1 MNDLLKINFDTEQ
14 PTVSARDLHE
24 ALGIRERFSLWFSR
38 YADVFENGADYQEV
52 GKPTVV
58 NNGAKRVLDDYL
70 MSTDMAK
77 HISMMTK
84 TEKGKIM
91 RQYFIDLEKAWNTP
105 EQIMARALKMA
116 NQSIESLKDRCKFLG
131 DQVIE
136 QQQIITELQPKAN
149 YVDTILQSK
158 SLVTI
163 TQIAKDYGMS
173 GRRMNQVLKELK
185 IQYKVATIF
194 RRKETTVK
202 MALDTFEK
210 FGMIQRIDGVL
221 TIPNWGK
228 HQTLDQ
234 LEKKREYQR
243 DYMRDYRAKQKE
255 IADKTYCKTNS
266 NANVSSLEE
275 DIDIEE
281 DKEYITV
288 SKDTVRQTEVRQCVE
303 AWNSLSEY
311 GIKTISRL
319 SSSSQRYQRLSARIK
334 EYGLLSV
341 LSAIEKVKG
350 SSFLQGKSSG
360 KKAWVITFDWFVLP
374 NNFPKVLDGNYD
386 DHPDNQKSDVEQ
398 GNQKWKPASK
408 LAADEWQ

>member
-1 MNDLLKINFDTEQ
+1 MRHLESEKDLVCGFQDMQ
-14 PTVSARDLHE
+14 M
-24 ALGIRERFSLWFSR
+24 F
-38 YADVFENGADYQEV
+38 FENGADYQEV

-185 IQYKVATIF
+185 IQYKVGGQWVLYSKYQNNGYVHSRTIDI
-194 RRKETTVK
+194 T
-202 MALDTFEK
+202 
-210 FGMIQRIDGVL
+210 RIDGRPDV
-221 TIPNWGK
+221 T
-228 HQTLDQ
+228 
-234 LEKKREYQR
+234 
-243 DYMRDYRAKQKE
+243 M
-255 IADKTYCKTNS
+255 
-266 NANVSSLEE
+266 
-275 DIDIEE
+275 
-281 DKEYITV
+281 
-288 SKDTVRQTEVRQCVE
+288 QTEWTQKGRLFLYE
-303 AWNSLSEY
+303 ELKKY
-311 GIKTISRL
+311 G
-319 SSSSQRYQRLSARIK
+319 Y
-334 EYGLLSV
+334 V
-341 LSAIEKVKG
+341 PVIE
-350 SSFLQGKSSG
+350 Q
-360 KKAWVITFDWFVLP
+360 
-374 NNFPKVLDGNYD
+374 
-386 DHPDNQKSDVEQ
+386 
-398 GNQKWKPASK
+398 AS
-408 LAADEWQ
+408 

>member
-185 IQYKVATIF
+185 IQYKVGGQWVLYSKYQNTILF
-194 RRKETTVK
+194 ETT
-202 MALDTFEK
+202 
-210 FGMIQRIDGVL
+210 
-221 TIPNWGK
+221 
-228 HQTLDQ
+228 
-234 LEKKREYQR
+234 
-243 DYMRDYRAKQKE
+243 E
-255 IADKTYCKTNS
+255 ILRCVRK
-266 NANVSSLEE
+266 SLEE
-275 DIDIEE
+275 RMSKEDADKWIDKVVRRSAMTEKEE
-281 DKEYITV
+281 IIDSIKGVKDGLKKLKEKLGDEKESENSDSRKDQDKEPV
-288 SKDTVRQTEVRQCVE
+288 PDFF
-303 AWNSLSEY
+303 
-311 GIKTISRL
+311 GM
-319 SSSSQRYQRLSARIK
+319 
-334 EYGLLSV
+334 LLDV
-341 LSAIEKVKG
+341 L
-350 SSFLQGKSSG
+350 
-360 KKAWVITFDWFVLP
+360 
-374 NNFPKVLDGNYD
+374 LDGD
-386 DHPDNQKSDVEQ
+386 GKDQE
-398 GNQKWKPASK
+398 G
-408 LAADEWQ
+408 